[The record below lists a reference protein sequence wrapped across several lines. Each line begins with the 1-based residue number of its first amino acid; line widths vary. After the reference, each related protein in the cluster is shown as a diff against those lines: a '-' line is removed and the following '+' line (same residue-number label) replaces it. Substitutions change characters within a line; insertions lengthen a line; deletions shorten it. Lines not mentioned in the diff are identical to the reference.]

1 MPLARIMDTLDLIE
15 FDQIQIEDALTRTA
29 GRQGDE
35 TADRLLDRWTG
46 HAVRAYL
53 TASAEVARPT
63 PYTLEPARE
72 WAARTD
78 IAEYAAYGR
87 RYEGSGIRE
96 LRLLRHRSVHGRPCD
111 RGEVA
116 LAAFVLATGRRV
128 LGGGRG
134 GKPYLLS
141 RAEQD
146 VHFVRVI
153 DIGCEDA
160 SYEVRFS
167 GTAEQAISA
176 FRTIAEPRVTEA
188 ASRFDHQPG
197 QDCADCPLIADC
209 PGIAHVPGLLGVTDG
224 PWPRRTW
231 SMATAREYRSC
242 HRLPLIKGLRLPS
255 DKKVEYGEAARRGHA
270 VHAVLQ
276 KRHGAQHPQV
286 CPTEDASLR
295 PDSWQA
301 GGWEVSGAE
310 AELGIQL
317 LGDHHLVCPLR
328 GLPADARILP
338 EHTITA
344 FDPLANVVVTAKVDL
359 VTEQAGFWVLR
370 ETKTTSTTTAPDPLI
385 RYPQLALN
393 LLLLHGGA
401 LPGGSTRGRVELE
414 LLTPSGPVV
423 VRLSPDDPA
432 VLKRSRG
439 VVTDLVRGWRKDTT
453 FSPKDRLLSCPECS
467 VARWCPDAEV
477 GTGEGGPA

>member
-1 MPLARIMDTLDLIE
+1 MT
-15 FDQIQIEDALTRTA
+15 
-29 GRQGDE
+29 
-35 TADRLLDRWTG
+35 
-46 HAVRAYL
+46 
-53 TASAEVARPT
+53 
-63 PYTLEPARE
+63 
-72 WAARTD
+72 
-78 IAEYAAYGR
+78 
-87 RYEGSGIRE
+87 
-96 LRLLRHRSVHGRPCD
+96 
-111 RGEVA
+111 
-116 LAAFVLATGRRV
+116 
-128 LGGGRG
+128 
-134 GKPYLLS
+134 
-141 RAEQD
+141 
-146 VHFVRVI
+146 
-153 DIGCEDA
+153 
-160 SYEVRFS
+160 
-167 GTAEQAISA
+167 
-176 FRTIAEPRVTEA
+176 
-188 ASRFDHQPG
+188 
-197 QDCADCPLIADC
+197 
-209 PGIAHVPGLLGVTDG
+209 
-224 PWPRRTW
+224 
-231 SMATAREYRSC
+231 TARDYRSC
-242 HRLPLIKGLRLPS
+242 HRLPLVKDLQLPS
-255 DKKVEYGEAARRGHA
+255 DKEIEYGDAARRGHA

-286 CPTEDASLR
+286 CPTADASLR